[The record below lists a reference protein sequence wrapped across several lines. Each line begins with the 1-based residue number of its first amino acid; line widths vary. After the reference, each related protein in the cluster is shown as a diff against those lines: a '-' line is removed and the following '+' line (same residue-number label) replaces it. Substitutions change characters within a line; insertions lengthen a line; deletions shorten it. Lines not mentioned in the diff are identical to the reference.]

1 MLNGN
6 TVIKECLM
14 FPVAILLVTNAHYN
28 ESIYSGRFSDVT
40 PVITLY
46 LSTVSAYVIQ
56 DITVVLG

>member
-1 MLNGN
+1 
-6 TVIKECLM
+6 M
-14 FPVAILLVTNAHYN
+14 FPVAILLVSNALYN